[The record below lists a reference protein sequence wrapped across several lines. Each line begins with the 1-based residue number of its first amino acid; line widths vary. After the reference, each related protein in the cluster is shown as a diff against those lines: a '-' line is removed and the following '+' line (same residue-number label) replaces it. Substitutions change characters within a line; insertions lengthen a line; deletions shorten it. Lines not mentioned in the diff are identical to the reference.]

1 MTYEYESGVRSA
13 VHVEKEINKGA
24 ATSHQVS
31 RIHYSDG
38 RKLQYDYDD
47 MERITRVVDSVADIT
62 EYTHDDSN
70 NKAFLCHPAP
80 RRVPYAR
87 RGFYITAPLPAPH
100 GAGFLFY
107 PLLFLLH
114 FI

>member
-1 MTYEYESGVRSA
+1 MIYEYESGVRSA
-13 VHVEKEINKGA
+13 VHVEKEINKSA

-80 RRVPYAR
+80 RHPKSIK
-87 RGFYITAPLPAPH
+87 F
-100 GAGFLFY
+100 
-107 PLLFLLH
+107 LH
-114 FI
+114 FHLQNATQSVKLRHFF